1 MLKTQRKVLLT
12 VEFHS
17 LQGICSLKAAILVQL
32 GLVPCSVVS
41 EAPSSYVHGLPHLLE
56 QKWGVGSGI

>member
-17 LQGICSLKAAILVQL
+17 LQGICSLKAAILM
-32 GLVPCSVVS
+32 PCSVVS

>member
-17 LQGICSLKAAILVQL
+17 LQGICSLKAAILM
-32 GLVPCSVVS
+32 PCSVTKAVVS